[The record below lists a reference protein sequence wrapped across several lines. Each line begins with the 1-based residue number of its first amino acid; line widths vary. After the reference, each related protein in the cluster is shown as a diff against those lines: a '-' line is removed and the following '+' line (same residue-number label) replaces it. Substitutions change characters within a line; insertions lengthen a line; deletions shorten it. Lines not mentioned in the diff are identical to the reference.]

1 MALSDFI
8 DQRDIDE
15 ALRSDP
21 DVVAQKLEL
30 AGKAAEYWKSIY
42 PVEHDDRQTPPR
54 PPGTGRDSIHVEK
67 HGDNVS
73 VVCSDPI
80 AHILEYGTAQVPE
93 YACRVRTEDHF
104 NNGGGGG

>member
-15 ALRSDP
+15 ALKTDSD
-21 DVVAQKLEL
+21 VHQQKLEL
-30 AGKAAEYWKSIY
+30 ANKACEYWKSIY

-54 PPGTGRDSIHVEK
+54 PPGTGRDTIHVVRR
-67 HGDNVS
+67 GDDVS

-80 AHILEYGTAQVPE
+80 AHILEYGSRSTPE
-93 YACRVRTEDHF
+93 FACRVRTEDHF